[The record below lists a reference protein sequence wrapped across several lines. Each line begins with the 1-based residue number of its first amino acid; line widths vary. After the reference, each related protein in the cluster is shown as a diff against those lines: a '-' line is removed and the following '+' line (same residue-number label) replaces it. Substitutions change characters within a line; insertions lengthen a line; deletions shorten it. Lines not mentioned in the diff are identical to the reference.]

1 MAPAPPP
8 APTPPPITPPASA
21 DAPSA
26 EPLDARALA
35 SRALSRELQGDRAG
49 AIEDLNEALG
59 KETDAERR
67 QGLQNLL
74 RLLEGAR

>member
-1 MAPAPPP
+1 M
-8 APTPPPITPPASA
+8 TPPAA
-21 DAPSA
+21 AGAPGA

-35 SRALSRELQGDRAG
+35 SRALARELQGDRAG

-67 QGLQNLL
+67 QGIQNLL
-74 RLLEGAR
+74 RLLEGPR